1 MPEYGRT
8 IAKYLY
14 SDLAIVR
21 PPIGQKSNYLENC
34 TRDLCGA
41 LRLASCDPSTPFS
54 STPQRFQFVGYAP
67 PIQLEYPFG
76 AHVRCVAPPRVSP
89 GTSVQSCYNQLLVNY
104 LAISVQLWGHAR
116 AHVSPPSPPAHA
128 APRPP
133 PPAPRRPR
141 PHARVGAHGTV
152 GGRPAGPPRGRRPP
166 PAARP
171 IGPGGPILLPPIS
184 RTAALRGS
192 PVPRLD
198 SPARGLN
205 YEKNRNE
212 IG

>member
-1 MPEYGRT
+1 MRNLCTEISRSCVHNQ
-8 IAKYLY
+8 AL
-14 SDLAIVR
+14 
-21 PPIGQKSNYLENC
+21 IGQKSNYLETY
-34 TRDLCGA
+34 TRDLFGTLRMA
-41 LRLASCDPSTPFS
+41 LYDPSTPFS
-54 STPQRFQFVGYAP
+54 GTPQRFHIVGYAP
-67 PIQLEYPFG
+67 PIQPEYLFG
-76 AHVRCVAPPRVSP
+76 AHVRCVTPPRVSP
-89 GTSVQSCYNQLLVNY
+89 GTSVQSCYSQLLVNY
-104 LAISVQLWGHAR
+104 LAISVQPWGLAR
-116 AHVSPPSPPAHA
+116 AHVYPPSPPAHA
-128 APRPP
+128 GPRPP

-152 GGRPAGPPRGRRPP
+152 GGRPAGPARGRRPP

-192 PVPRLD
+192 PVPRLE

-205 YEKNRNE
+205 YGKNRNE